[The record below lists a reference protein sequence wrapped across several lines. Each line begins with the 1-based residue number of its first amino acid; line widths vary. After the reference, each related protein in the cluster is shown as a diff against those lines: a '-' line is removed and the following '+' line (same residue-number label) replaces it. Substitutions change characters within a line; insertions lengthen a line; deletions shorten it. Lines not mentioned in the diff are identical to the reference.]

1 MLVLTA
7 ILASA
12 GDRDPV
18 YRGCVEECTVGCGQT
33 WRPTWSSVGWS
44 CASDCE
50 YGCMHARN
58 AERLALGR
66 ATLQYNGKWPF
77 VRVLGMQE
85 ACAVAFSLANLA
97 AHASGLRR
105 SWSALRAAGRR
116 RAVWREFG
124 VLAVHGWAWAALFH
138 ARDLRW
144 TERGDYFSAILFILA
159 GLFTAVLHVLDASG
173 VRNAVLVW
181 LLRALCAG
189 GFAAH
194 ARTMTRSFDY
204 GRHMLISFALGAVHA
219 LTWVAWWTRAR
230 RTSATAW
237 RGVALNALAYASAA
251 FELLDFPPILGLLD
265 AHALWHAST
274 APLGHLL
281 WVYFVEVDGVPPDDQ
296 TAALE
301 S

>member
-33 WRPTWSSVGWS
+33 LRPTWSSVGWS

-105 SWSALRAAGRR
+105 SWSALRAAA
-116 RAVWREFG
+116 RA
-124 VLAVHGWAWAALFH
+124 A
-138 ARDLRW
+138 
-144 TERGDYFSAILFILA
+144 
-159 GLFTAVLHVLDASG
+159 
-173 VRNAVLVW
+173 
-181 LLRALCAG
+181 
-189 GFAAH
+189 
-194 ARTMTRSFDY
+194 
-204 GRHMLISFALGAVHA
+204 
-219 LTWVAWWTRAR
+219 
-230 RTSATAW
+230 
-237 RGVALNALAYASAA
+237 
-251 FELLDFPPILGLLD
+251 
-265 AHALWHAST
+265 
-274 APLGHLL
+274 
-281 WVYFVEVDGVPPDDQ
+281 
-296 TAALE
+296 
-301 S
+301 